1 MSSCIESIKS
11 SLMIQPGKEKKIF
24 YLLCLYHLI
33 IWTIIPYFSNKNLP
47 LDVIEALAW
56 GQDFDLGY
64 NKHPPLSAWIPGL
77 LFKIFGNK
85 DWIYYLLSQVFILI
99 SFIFLWKLSSFF
111 LNKKSHILLSILA
124 IEGIAFYTF
133 DTPQF
138 NVNICQI
145 PLWIGT
151 VYFFFKSIKDN
162 KITDWIFLGVFAA
175 LGFLTKYIFVYL
187 LISLFFYL
195 IFILTKKKRINFKF
209 LYALLIF
216 FLITAPHFKWLI
228 QNDFTTLY
236 YALKRGGLNEFNIYN
251 HLLNPIKFLIN
262 QITILLPFLLLIYF
276 LIKKI
281 KIRLPLNNEKF
292 IFLLFS
298 FLLPFL
304 LILITSIITGSRIR
318 TMWMIPFYSLIGI
331 FFIFLYQDQI
341 NFKKIKN
348 FIILLII
355 FLIVSPILYSLRS
368 IYSDSRT
375 SYEGRKIASQIERE
389 WKTISKDKI
398 SNVGFSEWYAGNLS
412 YQLSN
417 RPKVFLEEN
426 NDFYK
431 KPAVIIAK
439 DIGPSLCNRKNINIK
454 NILYKKIDDHDVCF
468 IF

>member
-1 MSSCIESIKS
+1 
-11 SLMIQPGKEKKIF
+11 MIQPGKEKKIF

-33 IWTIIPYFSNKNLP
+33 IWTAVPYFSNKNLP

-56 GQDFDLGY
+56 GQDFNLGY
-64 NKHPPLSAWIPGL
+64 NKHPPLSAWIPGFF
-77 LFKIFGNK
+77 FKIFGNK
-85 DWIYYLLSQVFILI
+85 DWIYYLLSQVFIVI

-111 LNKKSHILLSILA
+111 FKKKYQILLSILL

-133 DTPQF
+133 ETPQF

-151 VYFFFKSIKDN
+151 IYFFLKSIKEN
-162 KITDWIFLGVFAA
+162 KISDWIFLGVFSA
-175 LGFLTKYIFVYL
+175 LGFLTKYIFAYL

-195 IFILTKKKRINFKF
+195 IFILIKNKKIKLNFF
-209 LYALLIF
+209 YALLTF
-216 FLITAPHFKWLI
+216 FLITTPHFVWLT
-228 QNDFTTLY
+228 QNDFTTIY
-236 YALKRGGLNEFNIYN
+236 YALKRGGLNEVSIYN
-251 HLLNPIKFLIN
+251 HLLNPFKFLIN
-262 QITILLPFLLLIYF
+262 QIIILLPFILLIY
-276 LIKKI
+276 LLVKKI
-281 KIRLPLNNEKF
+281 KIKLTLNNEKF

-298 FLLPFL
+298 FLLPFI

-341 NFKKIKN
+341 NVKKLKN
-348 FIILLII
+348 FIFLLII
-355 FLIVSPILYSLRS
+355 FLVLSPILYSLRS

-375 SYEGRKIASQIERE
+375 GYEGKKIAIEIEKE
-389 WKTISKDKI
+389 WKNFSKEKI
-398 SNVGFSEWYAGNLS
+398 YHVGFSEWYAGNLS
-412 YQLSN
+412 YHLNN

-426 NDFYK
+426 NDFFK

-439 DIGPSLCNRKNINIK
+439 DVGVSLCNLKNVNIK
-454 NILYKKIDDHDVCF
+454 NIMYKKIDNHDVCF

>member
-1 MSSCIESIKS
+1 
-11 SLMIQPGKEKKIF
+11 MIQPGKEKKIF

-33 IWTIIPYFSNKNLP
+33 IWTAVPYFSNKNLP

-56 GQDFDLGY
+56 GQDFNLGY
-64 NKHPPLSAWIPGL
+64 NKHPPLSAWIPGFF
-77 LFKIFGNK
+77 FKIFRNK
-85 DWIYYLLSQVFILI
+85 DWIYYLLSQVFIVI

-111 LNKKSHILLSILA
+111 FKKKFQILLSILT

-133 DTPQF
+133 ETPQF

-151 VYFFFKSIKDN
+151 VYFFLKSIKEN
-162 KITDWIFLGVFAA
+162 KISDWIFLGAFSA
-175 LGFLTKYIFVYL
+175 LGFLTKYIFAYL

-195 IFILTKKKRINFKF
+195 IFILNKDKKIKLNFF
-209 LYALLIF
+209 YALLIF
-216 FLITAPHFKWLI
+216 FLIITPHFIWLT
-228 QNDFTTLY
+228 QNDFTTIY
-236 YALKRGGLNEFNIYN
+236 YALKRGGLNEVSIYN
-251 HLLNPIKFLIN
+251 HLLNPFKFLIN
-262 QITILLPFLLLIYF
+262 QIIILLPFILLIY
-276 LIKKI
+276 LLVKKVKI
-281 KIRLPLNNEKF
+281 KLTLNNEKF

-298 FLLPFL
+298 FLLPFI

-341 NFKKIKN
+341 NLKKSKN
-348 FIILLII
+348 FIFLLII
-355 FLIVSPILYSLRS
+355 FLVLSPILYSLRS

-375 SYEGRKIASQIERE
+375 GYEGKKIAIEIEKE
-389 WKTISKDKI
+389 WKNFSKEKI
-398 SNVGFSEWYAGNLS
+398 YHVGFSEWYAGNLS
-412 YQLSN
+412 YHLNN
-417 RPKVFLEEN
+417 RPKVFLKEN

-439 DIGPSLCNRKNINIK
+439 DVGTSLCSLKNVNIK
-454 NILYKKIDDHDVCF
+454 NIMYKKINNHDVCF

>member
-1 MSSCIESIKS
+1 
-11 SLMIQPGKEKKIF
+11 MIRPGNEKKIF
-24 YLLCLYHLI
+24 YILCLYHLI
-33 IWTIIPYFSNKNLP
+33 IWTFVPYFSNKNLP

-56 GQDFDLGY
+56 GQDFYLGY

-85 DWIYYLLSQVFILI
+85 DWIYYLLSQVFIVI
-99 SFIFLWKLSSFF
+99 SFIFLWKLSSLFF
-111 LNKKSHILLSILA
+111 KKKSQILLSILA

-151 VYFFFKSIKDN
+151 VYFFFKSIKNN
-162 KITDWIFLGVFAA
+162 KIINWIFLGVFSA
-175 LGFLTKYIFVYL
+175 LGFLTKYIFAYL

-195 IFILTKKKRINFKF
+195 IFISTKKKKISFNF
-209 LYALLIF
+209 LYALLSF
-216 FLITAPHFKWLI
+216 LLITIPHLQWLI

-236 YALKRGGLNEFNIYN
+236 YAIKRGGLNEFNIYN
-251 HLLNPIKFLIN
+251 HLLNPVKFLMN
-262 QITILLPFLLLIYF
+262 QIIVLLPFLLLIHI

-281 KIRLPLNNEKF
+281 KVKLPINNEKF

-298 FLLPFL
+298 FLIPFF

-318 TMWMIPFYSLIGI
+318 TMWMIPFYYLIGI
-331 FFIFLYQDQI
+331 FFIFLYQNEI
-341 NFKKIKN
+341 NSKKFKN
-348 FIILLII
+348 FFILLII

-375 SYEGRKIASQIERE
+375 SYDGKKIALQVEQE
-389 WKTISKDKI
+389 WKNISKDKI

-412 YQLSN
+412 YQLGN

-439 DIGPSLCNRKNINIK
+439 DIGPSLCNRKNTNIK
-454 NILYKKIDDHDVCF
+454 NILYKKIDNHDVCF

>member
-1 MSSCIESIKS
+1 
-11 SLMIQPGKEKKIF
+11 MIQPGKEKKIF

-33 IWTIIPYFSNKNLP
+33 IWTAVPYFSNKNLP

-56 GQDFDLGY
+56 GQDFNLGY
-64 NKHPPLSAWIPGL
+64 NKHPPLSAWIPGFF
-77 LFKIFGNK
+77 FKIFGNK
-85 DWIYYLLSQVFILI
+85 DWIYYLLSQVFIVI

-111 LNKKSHILLSILA
+111 FKKKSQILLSILS

-133 DTPQF
+133 ETPQF

-151 VYFFFKSIKDN
+151 VYFFLKSIKEN
-162 KITDWIFLGVFAA
+162 KISDWIFLGAFSA
-175 LGFLTKYIFVYL
+175 LGFLTKYIFAYL

-195 IFILTKKKRINFKF
+195 IFILIKDKKIKLNFF
-209 LYALLIF
+209 YALLIF
-216 FLITAPHFKWLI
+216 FLIITPHFIWLT
-228 QNDFTTLY
+228 QNDFTTIY
-236 YALKRGGLNEFNIYN
+236 YALKRGGLNEVSIYN
-251 HLLNPIKFLIN
+251 HLLNPFKFLIN
-262 QITILLPFLLLIYF
+262 QIIILLPFILLIYL
-276 LIKKI
+276 LIKKVKI
-281 KIRLPLNNEKF
+281 KLTLNNEKF

-298 FLLPFL
+298 FLLPFI

-341 NFKKIKN
+341 NLKKSKN
-348 FIILLII
+348 FIFLLII
-355 FLIVSPILYSLRS
+355 FLVLSPILYSLRS

-375 SYEGRKIASQIERE
+375 GYEGKKIAIEIEKE
-389 WKTISKDKI
+389 WKNFSKEKI
-398 SNVGFSEWYAGNLS
+398 YHVGFSEWYAGNLS
-412 YQLSN
+412 YHLNN
-417 RPKVFLEEN
+417 RPKVFLEEH

-439 DIGPSLCNRKNINIK
+439 DVGTSLCNLKNVNIK
-454 NILYKKIDDHDVCF
+454 NIMYKKINNHDVCF

>member
-1 MSSCIESIKS
+1 
-11 SLMIQPGKEKKIF
+11 MIQPGKEKKIF

-33 IWTIIPYFSNKNLP
+33 IWTLVPYFSNKNLP

-85 DWIYYLLSQVFILI
+85 DWVYYLLSQIFIVI

-111 LNKKSHILLSILA
+111 LKKKSQILLSVLT

-133 DTPQF
+133 ETPQF

-151 VYFFFKSIKDN
+151 IYFFLKSIKNN
-162 KITDWIFLGVFAA
+162 KIADWIFLGTFSA

-195 IFILTKKKRINFKF
+195 IYIFFIRKKINFNF
-209 LYALLIF
+209 LYTVLIF
-216 FLITAPHFKWLI
+216 FLITAPHFQWLL
-228 QNDFTTLY
+228 QNDFTTIY

-251 HLLNPIKFLIN
+251 HLLNPFKFLIN
-262 QITILLPFLLLIYF
+262 QISILLPFLLLIYL

-281 KIRLPLNNEKF
+281 KIKLPFDNQKF

-298 FLLPFL
+298 FLLPFF
-304 LILITSIITGSRIR
+304 LILITSMVTGSRIR
-318 TMWMIPFYSLIGI
+318 TMWMIPFYSLIGV

-341 NFKKIKN
+341 NLKKLKKFN
-348 FIILLII
+348 ILLII
-355 FLIVSPILYSLRS
+355 FLIVSPTLYSLRS
-368 IYSDSRT
+368 IYNDTRT
-375 SYEGRKIASQIERE
+375 GYEGKKIALQIEKE
-389 WKTISKDKI
+389 WKTISKDEI

-412 YQLSN
+412 YHLSN

-426 NDFYK
+426 NNFYK

-439 DIGPSLCNRKNINIK
+439 DIGPSLCNRKNINVK
-454 NILYKKIDDHDVCF
+454 NIVYKKIDNHDVCF

>member
-1 MSSCIESIKS
+1 
-11 SLMIQPGKEKKIF
+11 MIQPGKEKKIF

-33 IWTIIPYFSNKNLP
+33 IWTIVPYYSNKNLP

>member
-1 MSSCIESIKS
+1 
-11 SLMIQPGKEKKIF
+11 MIRPGNEKKIF
-24 YLLCLYHLI
+24 YILCLYHLI
-33 IWTIIPYFSNKNLP
+33 IWTFVPYFSNKNLP

-56 GQDFDLGY
+56 GQDFYLGY

-85 DWIYYLLSQVFILI
+85 DWIYYLLSQVFIVI
-99 SFIFLWKLSSFF
+99 SFIFLWKLSSLFF
-111 LNKKSHILLSILA
+111 KKKSQILLSILA

-151 VYFFFKSIKDN
+151 VYFFFKSIKNN
-162 KITDWIFLGVFAA
+162 KIINWIFLGVFSA
-175 LGFLTKYIFVYL
+175 LGFLTKYIFAYL

-195 IFILTKKKRINFKF
+195 IFISTKKKKISFNF
-209 LYALLIF
+209 LYALLSF
-216 FLITAPHFKWLI
+216 LLITIPHLQWLI

-236 YALKRGGLNEFNIYN
+236 YAIKRGGLNEFNIYN
-251 HLLNPIKFLIN
+251 HLLNPVKFLMN
-262 QITILLPFLLLIYF
+262 QIIVLLPFLLLIHI

-281 KIRLPLNNEKF
+281 KVKLPINNEKF

-298 FLLPFL
+298 FLIPFF

-331 FFIFLYQDQI
+331 FFIFLYQNEI
-341 NFKKIKN
+341 NSKKFKN
-348 FIILLII
+348 FFILLII

-375 SYEGRKIASQIERE
+375 SYDGKKIALQVEQE
-389 WKTISKDKI
+389 WKNISKDKI

-412 YQLSN
+412 YQLGN

-439 DIGPSLCNRKNINIK
+439 DIGPSLCNRKNTNIK
-454 NILYKKIDDHDVCF
+454 NILYKKIDNHDVCF

>member
-1 MSSCIESIKS
+1 
-11 SLMIQPGKEKKIF
+11 MIQPGKEKKIF

-33 IWTIIPYFSNKNLP
+33 IWTLVPYFSNKNLP

-85 DWIYYLLSQVFILI
+85 DWVYYLLSQIFIVI

-111 LNKKSHILLSILA
+111 LKKKSQILLSVLT

-133 DTPQF
+133 ETPQF

-151 VYFFFKSIKDN
+151 IYFFLKSTKNN
-162 KITDWIFLGVFAA
+162 KIADWIFLGTFSA

-195 IFILTKKKRINFKF
+195 IYIFFIRKKINFNF
-209 LYALLIF
+209 LYTVLIF
-216 FLITAPHFKWLI
+216 FLITAPHFQWLL
-228 QNDFTTLY
+228 QNDFTTIY

-251 HLLNPIKFLIN
+251 HLLNPFKFLIN
-262 QITILLPFLLLIYF
+262 QISILLPFLLLIYF

-281 KIRLPLNNEKF
+281 KIKLPFDNQKF
-292 IFLLFS
+292 ILLLFS
-298 FLLPFL
+298 FILPFF
-304 LILITSIITGSRIR
+304 LILITSMITGSRIR
-318 TMWMIPFYSLIGI
+318 TMWMIPFYSLIGV
-331 FFIFLYQDQI
+331 FFIFLYQDSI
-341 NFKKIKN
+341 NLKKLKN
-348 FIILLII
+348 FNILLII
-355 FLIVSPILYSLRS
+355 FLVISPTLYSLRS
-368 IYSDSRT
+368 IYNDSRT
-375 SYEGRKIASQIERE
+375 GYEGKKIALQIEKE

-412 YQLSN
+412 YHLSN

-426 NDFYK
+426 NNFYK
-431 KPAVIIAK
+431 KPAVIIAR
-439 DIGPSLCNRKNINIK
+439 DIGPSLCNRKNINVK
-454 NILYKKIDDHDVCF
+454 NIVYKKIDNHDVCF

>member
-1 MSSCIESIKS
+1 
-11 SLMIQPGKEKKIF
+11 MIQPGKEKKIF

-33 IWTIIPYFSNKNLP
+33 IWTAVPYFSNKNLP

-56 GQDFDLGY
+56 GQDFNLGY
-64 NKHPPLSAWIPGL
+64 NKHPPLSAWIPGFF
-77 LFKIFGNK
+77 FKIFGNK
-85 DWIYYLLSQVFILI
+85 DWIYYLLSQVFIVI

-111 LNKKSHILLSILA
+111 FKKKSQILLSILS

-133 DTPQF
+133 ETPQF

-151 VYFFFKSIKDN
+151 VYFFLKSIKKN
-162 KITDWIFLGVFAA
+162 KISDWIFLGAFSA
-175 LGFLTKYIFVYL
+175 LGFLTKYIFAYL

-195 IFILTKKKRINFKF
+195 IFILIKDKKIKLNFF
-209 LYALLIF
+209 YALLIF
-216 FLITAPHFKWLI
+216 FLIITPHFIWLT
-228 QNDFTTLY
+228 QNDFTTIY
-236 YALKRGGLNEFNIYN
+236 YALKRGGLNEVSIYN
-251 HLLNPIKFLIN
+251 HLLNPFKFLIN
-262 QITILLPFLLLIYF
+262 QIIILLPFILLIYL
-276 LIKKI
+276 LIKKVKI
-281 KIRLPLNNEKF
+281 KLTLNNEKF

-298 FLLPFL
+298 FLLPFI

-341 NFKKIKN
+341 NLKKSKN
-348 FIILLII
+348 FIFLLII
-355 FLIVSPILYSLRS
+355 FLVLSPILYSLRS

-375 SYEGRKIASQIERE
+375 GYEGKKIAIEIEKE
-389 WKTISKDKI
+389 WKNFSKEKI
-398 SNVGFSEWYAGNLS
+398 YHVGFSEWYAGNLS
-412 YQLSN
+412 YHLNN

-439 DIGPSLCNRKNINIK
+439 DVGTSLCNLKNVNVKNIM
-454 NILYKKIDDHDVCF
+454 YKKINNHDVCF

>member
-1 MSSCIESIKS
+1 
-11 SLMIQPGKEKKIF
+11 MIQPGKEKKIF

-33 IWTIIPYFSNKNLP
+33 IWTLIPYFSNKNLP

-56 GQDFDLGY
+56 GQDFELGY

-85 DWIYYLLSQVFILI
+85 DWIYYLLSQVFIVI
-99 SFIFLWKLSSFF
+99 SFLFLWKLSSLF
-111 LNKKSHILLSILA
+111 LKKKTQILLSILA
-124 IEGIAFYTF
+124 TEGIAFYTF

-162 KITDWIFLGVFAA
+162 KINDWIFLGVFSA
-175 LGFLTKYIFVYL
+175 LGFLTKYIFAYL

-195 IFILTKKKRINFKF
+195 IFISIKKKKINFNF
-209 LYALLIF
+209 LYTLLIF
-216 FLITAPHFKWLI
+216 FLITAPHFQWLI
-228 QNDFTTLY
+228 QNDFTTIY
-236 YALKRGGLNEFNIYN
+236 YALKRGGLNEVSIYN
-251 HLLNPIKFLIN
+251 HLLNPFKFLIN
-262 QITILLPFLLLIYF
+262 QITILLPFFLLIYF
-276 LIKKI
+276 LIKRIKI
-281 KIRLPLNNEKF
+281 KLPLNNEKF
-292 IFLLFS
+292 TFLLFS
-298 FLLPFL
+298 FLLPFF
-304 LILITSIITGSRIR
+304 LILITSTITGSRIR

-331 FFIFLYQDQI
+331 FFIFLYQNKI
-341 NFKKIKN
+341 NYKKLKN
-348 FIILLII
+348 FNILLII
-355 FLIVSPILYSLRS
+355 FLIMSPALYSLRS
-368 IYSDSRT
+368 IYLDNRT
-375 SYEGRKIASQIERE
+375 GYEGKKMALLIEKE
-389 WKTISKDKI
+389 WKTISKDNI
-398 SNVGFSEWYAGNLS
+398 FNVGFSEWYAGNLS

-426 NDFYK
+426 NNFYK

-454 NILYKKIDDHDVCF
+454 NIVYKKIDNHDVCF

>member
-1 MSSCIESIKS
+1 
-11 SLMIQPGKEKKIF
+11 MIQPGKEKKIF

-33 IWTIIPYFSNKNLP
+33 IWTLIPYFSNKNLP

-195 IFILTKKKRINFKF
+195 IFILTKKKIINFKF

-375 SYEGRKIASQIERE
+375 SYEGRKIASQIEGE

-431 KPAVIIAK
+431 KPAVIISK

>member
-1 MSSCIESIKS
+1 
-11 SLMIQPGKEKKIF
+11 MIQPGKEKKIF

-33 IWTIIPYFSNKNLP
+33 IWTAVPYFSNKNLP

-56 GQDFDLGY
+56 GQDFNLGY
-64 NKHPPLSAWIPGL
+64 NKHPPLSAWIPGFF
-77 LFKIFGNK
+77 FKIFGNK
-85 DWIYYLLSQVFILI
+85 DWIYYLLSQVFIVI

-111 LNKKSHILLSILA
+111 FKKKSQILLSILS

-133 DTPQF
+133 ETPQF

-151 VYFFFKSIKDN
+151 IYFFLKSIKEN
-162 KITDWIFLGVFAA
+162 KISDWIFLGAFSA
-175 LGFLTKYIFVYL
+175 LGFLTKYIFAYL

-195 IFILTKKKRINFKF
+195 IFILIKDKKIKLNFF
-209 LYALLIF
+209 YALLIF
-216 FLITAPHFKWLI
+216 FLIITPHFIWLT
-228 QNDFTTLY
+228 QNNFTTIY
-236 YALKRGGLNEFNIYN
+236 YALKRGGLNEVSIYN
-251 HLLNPIKFLIN
+251 HLLNPFKFLIN
-262 QITILLPFLLLIYF
+262 QIIILLPFILLIY
-276 LIKKI
+276 LLVKKVKI
-281 KIRLPLNNEKF
+281 KLTLNNEKF

-298 FLLPFL
+298 FLLPFI

-341 NFKKIKN
+341 NLKKSKN
-348 FIILLII
+348 FIFLLII
-355 FLIVSPILYSLRS
+355 FLVLSPILYSLRS

-375 SYEGRKIASQIERE
+375 GYEGKKIAIEIEKE
-389 WKTISKDKI
+389 WKNFSKEKI
-398 SNVGFSEWYAGNLS
+398 YHVGFSEWYAGNLS
-412 YQLSN
+412 YHLNN

-439 DIGPSLCNRKNINIK
+439 DVGTSLCNLKNVNVKNIM
-454 NILYKKIDDHDVCF
+454 YKKINNHDVCF

>member
-1 MSSCIESIKS
+1 
-11 SLMIQPGKEKKIF
+11 MIQPGKEKKIF

-33 IWTIIPYFSNKNLP
+33 IWTLIPYFSNKNLP

-56 GQDFDLGY
+56 GQDFELGY

-85 DWIYYLLSQVFILI
+85 DWIYYLLSQVFIVI
-99 SFIFLWKLSSFF
+99 SFLFLWKLSSLF
-111 LNKKSHILLSILA
+111 LKKKTQILLSILA
-124 IEGIAFYTF
+124 TEGIAFYTF

-162 KITDWIFLGVFAA
+162 KINDWIFLGVFSA
-175 LGFLTKYIFVYL
+175 LGFLTKYIFAYL

-195 IFILTKKKRINFKF
+195 IFISIKKKKINFNF
-209 LYALLIF
+209 LYTLLFF
-216 FLITAPHFKWLI
+216 FLITAPHFQWLI
-228 QNDFTTLY
+228 QNDFTTIY
-236 YALKRGGLNEFNIYN
+236 YALKRGGLNEVSIYN
-251 HLLNPIKFLIN
+251 HLLNPFKFLIN
-262 QITILLPFLLLIYF
+262 QITILLPFFLLIYF
-276 LIKKI
+276 LIKRIKI
-281 KIRLPLNNEKF
+281 KLPLNNEKF
-292 IFLLFS
+292 TFLLFS
-298 FLLPFL
+298 FLLPFF
-304 LILITSIITGSRIR
+304 LILITSTITGSRIR

-331 FFIFLYQDQI
+331 FFIFLYQNKI
-341 NFKKIKN
+341 NYKKLKN
-348 FIILLII
+348 FNILLII
-355 FLIVSPILYSLRS
+355 FLIMSPALYSLRS
-368 IYSDSRT
+368 IYLDNRT
-375 SYEGRKIASQIERE
+375 GYEGKKMALLIEKE
-389 WKTISKDKI
+389 WKTISKDNI
-398 SNVGFSEWYAGNLS
+398 FNVGFSEWYAGNLS

-426 NDFYK
+426 NNFYK

-454 NILYKKIDDHDVCF
+454 NIVYKKIDNHDVCF

>member
-1 MSSCIESIKS
+1 
-11 SLMIQPGKEKKIF
+11 MIQPGKEKKIF

-33 IWTIIPYFSNKNLP
+33 IWTLIPYFSNKNLP

-56 GQDFDLGY
+56 GQDFELGY

-85 DWIYYLLSQVFILI
+85 DWIYYLLSQVFIVI
-99 SFIFLWKLSSFF
+99 SFLFLWKLSSLF
-111 LNKKSHILLSILA
+111 LKKKTQILLSILA
-124 IEGIAFYTF
+124 TEGIAFYTF

-162 KITDWIFLGVFAA
+162 KINDWIFLGVFSA
-175 LGFLTKYIFVYL
+175 LGFLTKYIFAYL

-195 IFILTKKKRINFKF
+195 IFISIKKKKINFNF
-209 LYALLIF
+209 LYTLLFF
-216 FLITAPHFKWLI
+216 FLITAPHFQWLI
-228 QNDFTTLY
+228 QNDFTTIY
-236 YALKRGGLNEFNIYN
+236 YALKRGGLNEVGIYN
-251 HLLNPIKFLIN
+251 HLLNPFKFLIN
-262 QITILLPFLLLIYF
+262 QITILLPFFLLIYF
-276 LIKKI
+276 LIKRIKI
-281 KIRLPLNNEKF
+281 KLPLNNEKF
-292 IFLLFS
+292 TFLLFS
-298 FLLPFL
+298 FLLPFF
-304 LILITSIITGSRIR
+304 LILITSTITGSRIR

-331 FFIFLYQDQI
+331 FFIFLYQNKI
-341 NFKKIKN
+341 NYKKLKN
-348 FIILLII
+348 FNILLII
-355 FLIVSPILYSLRS
+355 FLIISPALYSLRS
-368 IYSDSRT
+368 IYLDNRT
-375 SYEGRKIASQIERE
+375 GYEGKKMALLIEKE
-389 WKTISKDKI
+389 WKTISKDNI
-398 SNVGFSEWYAGNLS
+398 FNVGFSEWYAGNLS

-426 NDFYK
+426 NNFYK

-454 NILYKKIDDHDVCF
+454 NIVYKKIDNHDVCF

>member
-1 MSSCIESIKS
+1 
-11 SLMIQPGKEKKIF
+11 MIQPGKEKKIF

-33 IWTIIPYFSNKNLP
+33 IWTLVPYFSNKNLP

-85 DWIYYLLSQVFILI
+85 DWVYYLLSQIFIVI

-111 LNKKSHILLSILA
+111 LKKKSQILLSVLT

-133 DTPQF
+133 ETPQF

-151 VYFFFKSIKDN
+151 IYFFIKSIKNN
-162 KITDWIFLGVFAA
+162 KIADWIFLGTFSA
-175 LGFLTKYIFVYL
+175 LGFLTKYIFAYL

-195 IFILTKKKRINFKF
+195 IYIFFIKKKINFNF
-209 LYALLIF
+209 LYTVLIF
-216 FLITAPHFKWLI
+216 FLITAPHFQWLI
-228 QNDFTTLY
+228 RNDFTTIY

-251 HLLNPIKFLIN
+251 HLLNPFKFLIS
-262 QITILLPFLLLIYF
+262 QILILLPFLLLIYL

-281 KIRLPLNNEKF
+281 KIKIPFDNQKF

-298 FLLPFL
+298 FLLPFF
-304 LILITSIITGSRIR
+304 LILITSIVTGSRIR
-318 TMWMIPFYSLIGI
+318 TMWMIPFYSLVGV
-331 FFIFLYQDQI
+331 FFIFLYQDSI
-341 NFKKIKN
+341 NLKKLKSFN
-348 FIILLII
+348 ILLII
-355 FLIVSPILYSLRS
+355 FLIVSPTLYSVRS
-368 IYSDSRT
+368 IYNDSRT
-375 SYEGRKIASQIERE
+375 GYEGKKIALQIEKD
-389 WKTISKDKI
+389 WKAISKDEI

-412 YQLSN
+412 YHLSN

-426 NDFYK
+426 NNFYK

-439 DIGPSLCNRKNINIK
+439 DIGPNLCNRKNINIK
-454 NILYKKIDDHDVCF
+454 NIVYKKIDNHDVCF

>member
-1 MSSCIESIKS
+1 
-11 SLMIQPGKEKKIF
+11 MIRPGNEKKIF
-24 YLLCLYHLI
+24 YILCLYHLI
-33 IWTIIPYFSNKNLP
+33 IWTFVPYFSNKNLP

-56 GQDFDLGY
+56 GQDFYLGY

-85 DWIYYLLSQVFILI
+85 DWIYYLLSQVFIVI
-99 SFIFLWKLSSFF
+99 SFIFLWKLSSLFF
-111 LNKKSHILLSILA
+111 KKKSQILLSILA

-151 VYFFFKSIKDN
+151 VYFFFKSIKNN
-162 KITDWIFLGVFAA
+162 KIINWIFLGVFSA
-175 LGFLTKYIFVYL
+175 LGFLTKYIFAYL

-195 IFILTKKKRINFKF
+195 IFISTKKKKISFNF
-209 LYALLIF
+209 LYALLSF
-216 FLITAPHFKWLI
+216 LLITIPHLQWLI

-236 YALKRGGLNEFNIYN
+236 YAIKRGGLNEFNIYN
-251 HLLNPIKFLIN
+251 HLLNPVKFLMN
-262 QITILLPFLLLIYF
+262 QIIVLLPFLLLIHI

-281 KIRLPLNNEKF
+281 KVKLPINNEKF

-298 FLLPFL
+298 FLIPFF

-331 FFIFLYQDQI
+331 FFIFLYQNQI
-341 NFKKIKN
+341 NSKKFKN
-348 FIILLII
+348 FFILLII

-375 SYEGRKIASQIERE
+375 SYDGKKIALQVEQE
-389 WKTISKDKI
+389 WKNISKDKI

-412 YQLSN
+412 YQLGN

-439 DIGPSLCNRKNINIK
+439 DIGLSLCNRKNTNIK
-454 NILYKKIDDHDVCF
+454 NILYKKIDNHDVCF

>member
-1 MSSCIESIKS
+1 
-11 SLMIQPGKEKKIF
+11 MIQPGKEKKIF
-24 YLLCLYHLI
+24 YLICLYHLI
-33 IWTIIPYFSNKNLP
+33 IWTIVPYFSNKNLP

-56 GQDFDLGY
+56 GQDFYLGY

-85 DWIYYLLSQVFILI
+85 DWIYYLLSQVFIVI
-99 SFIFLWKLSSFF
+99 SFIFLWKLSSLFF
-111 LNKKSHILLSILA
+111 KKKSQILLSILA

-151 VYFFFKSIKDN
+151 VYFFFKSIKNN
-162 KITDWIFLGVFAA
+162 KIINWIFLGVFSA
-175 LGFLTKYIFVYL
+175 LGFLTKYIFAYL

-195 IFILTKKKRINFKF
+195 IFISTKKKKISFNF
-209 LYALLIF
+209 LYALLSF
-216 FLITAPHFKWLI
+216 LLITIPHLQWLI

-236 YALKRGGLNEFNIYN
+236 YAIKRGGLNEFNIYN
-251 HLLNPIKFLIN
+251 HLLNPVKFLMN
-262 QITILLPFLLLIYF
+262 QIIVLLPFLLLIHI

-281 KIRLPLNNEKF
+281 KVKLPINNEKF

-298 FLLPFL
+298 FLIPFF

-331 FFIFLYQDQI
+331 FFIFLYQNEI
-341 NFKKIKN
+341 NSKKFKN
-348 FIILLII
+348 FFILLII

-375 SYEGRKIASQIERE
+375 SYDGKKIALQVEQE
-389 WKTISKDKI
+389 WKNISKDKI

-412 YQLSN
+412 YQLGN

-439 DIGPSLCNRKNINIK
+439 DIGPSLCNRKNTNIK
-454 NILYKKIDDHDVCF
+454 NILYKKIDNHDVCF

>member
-1 MSSCIESIKS
+1 
-11 SLMIQPGKEKKIF
+11 MIQPGKEKKIF

-33 IWTIIPYFSNKNLP
+33 IWTLIPYFSNKNLP

-56 GQDFDLGY
+56 GQDFELGY

-85 DWIYYLLSQVFILI
+85 DWIYYLLSQVFIVI
-99 SFIFLWKLSSFF
+99 SFLFLWKLSSLF
-111 LNKKSHILLSILA
+111 LKKKTQILLSILA
-124 IEGIAFYTF
+124 TEGIAFYTF

-162 KITDWIFLGVFAA
+162 KINDWIFLGVFSA
-175 LGFLTKYIFVYL
+175 LGFLTKYIFAYL

-195 IFILTKKKRINFKF
+195 IFISIKKKKINFNF
-209 LYALLIF
+209 LYTLLIF
-216 FLITAPHFKWLI
+216 FLITAPHFQWLI
-228 QNDFTTLY
+228 QNDFTTIY
-236 YALKRGGLNEFNIYN
+236 YALKRGGLDEVSIYN
-251 HLLNPIKFLIN
+251 HLLNPFKFLIN
-262 QITILLPFLLLIYF
+262 QITILLPFFLLIYF
-276 LIKKI
+276 LIKRIKI
-281 KIRLPLNNEKF
+281 KLPLNNEKF
-292 IFLLFS
+292 TFLLFS
-298 FLLPFL
+298 FLLPFF
-304 LILITSIITGSRIR
+304 LILITSTITGSRIR

-331 FFIFLYQDQI
+331 FFIFLYQNKI
-341 NFKKIKN
+341 NYKKLKN
-348 FIILLII
+348 FNILLII
-355 FLIVSPILYSLRS
+355 FLIISPALYSLRS
-368 IYSDSRT
+368 IYLDNRT
-375 SYEGRKIASQIERE
+375 SYEGKKMALLIEKE
-389 WKTISKDKI
+389 WKTISKDNI
-398 SNVGFSEWYAGNLS
+398 FNVGFSEWYAGNLS

-426 NDFYK
+426 NNFYK

-454 NILYKKIDDHDVCF
+454 NIVYKKIDNHDVCF

>member
-1 MSSCIESIKS
+1 
-11 SLMIQPGKEKKIF
+11 MIRPGNEKKIF
-24 YLLCLYHLI
+24 YILCLYHLI
-33 IWTIIPYFSNKNLP
+33 IWTFVPYFSNKNLP

-56 GQDFDLGY
+56 GQNFYLGY
-64 NKHPPLSAWIPGL
+64 NKHPPVSAWIPGL

-85 DWIYYLLSQVFILI
+85 DWIYYLLSQVFIVI
-99 SFIFLWKLSSFF
+99 SFIFLWKLSSLFF
-111 LNKKSHILLSILA
+111 KKKSQILLSILA

-151 VYFFFKSIKDN
+151 VYFFFKSIKNN
-162 KITDWIFLGVFAA
+162 KIINWIFLGVFSA
-175 LGFLTKYIFVYL
+175 LGFLTKYIFAYL

-195 IFILTKKKRINFKF
+195 IFISTKKKKISFNF
-209 LYALLIF
+209 LYALLSF
-216 FLITAPHFKWLI
+216 LLITIPHLQWLI

-236 YALKRGGLNEFNIYN
+236 YAIKRGGLNEFNIYN
-251 HLLNPIKFLIN
+251 HLLNPVKFLMN
-262 QITILLPFLLLIYF
+262 QIIVLLPFLLLIHI

-281 KIRLPLNNEKF
+281 KVKLPINNEKF

-298 FLLPFL
+298 FLIPFF

-331 FFIFLYQDQI
+331 FFIFLYQNEI
-341 NFKKIKN
+341 NSKKFKN
-348 FIILLII
+348 FFILLII

-375 SYEGRKIASQIERE
+375 SYDGKKIALQVEQE
-389 WKTISKDKI
+389 WKNISKDKI

-412 YQLSN
+412 YQLGN

-439 DIGPSLCNRKNINIK
+439 DIGPSLCNRKNTNIK
-454 NILYKKIDDHDVCF
+454 NILYKKIDNHDVCF

>member
-1 MSSCIESIKS
+1 
-11 SLMIQPGKEKKIF
+11 MIQPGKEKKIF

-33 IWTIIPYFSNKNLP
+33 IWTAVPYFSNKNLP

-56 GQDFDLGY
+56 GQDFNLGY
-64 NKHPPLSAWIPGL
+64 NKHPPLSAWIPGFF
-77 LFKIFGNK
+77 FKIFGNK
-85 DWIYYLLSQVFILI
+85 DWIYYLLSQVFIVI

-111 LNKKSHILLSILA
+111 FKKKSQILLSILS

-133 DTPQF
+133 ETPQF

-151 VYFFFKSIKDN
+151 VYFFLKSIKKN
-162 KITDWIFLGVFAA
+162 KISDWIFLGAFSA
-175 LGFLTKYIFVYL
+175 LGFLTKYIFAYL
-187 LISLFFYL
+187 LISLFLYL
-195 IFILTKKKRINFKF
+195 IFILIKDKKIKLNFF
-209 LYALLIF
+209 YALLIF
-216 FLITAPHFKWLI
+216 FLIITPHFIWLT
-228 QNDFTTLY
+228 QNDFTTIY
-236 YALKRGGLNEFNIYN
+236 YALKRGGLNEVSIYN
-251 HLLNPIKFLIN
+251 HLLNPFKFLIN
-262 QITILLPFLLLIYF
+262 QIIILLPFILLIY
-276 LIKKI
+276 LLVKKVKI
-281 KIRLPLNNEKF
+281 KLTLNNEKF

-298 FLLPFL
+298 FLLPFI

-341 NFKKIKN
+341 NLKKSKN
-348 FIILLII
+348 FIFLLII
-355 FLIVSPILYSLRS
+355 FLILSPILYSLRS

-375 SYEGRKIASQIERE
+375 GYEGKKIAIEIEKE
-389 WKTISKDKI
+389 WKNFSKEKI
-398 SNVGFSEWYAGNLS
+398 YHVGFSEWYAGNLS
-412 YQLSN
+412 YHLNN

-439 DIGPSLCNRKNINIK
+439 DVGTSLCNLKNINIK
-454 NILYKKIDDHDVCF
+454 NIMYKKINNHDVCF

>member
-1 MSSCIESIKS
+1 
-11 SLMIQPGKEKKIF
+11 MIQPGKEKKIF

-33 IWTIIPYFSNKNLP
+33 IWTIVPYYSNKNLP

-56 GQDFDLGY
+56 GQNFDLGY

-85 DWIYYLLSQVFILI
+85 DWIYYLLSQVFIVI

-111 LNKKSHILLSILA
+111 LKKNYQILLSVLT
-124 IEGIAFYTF
+124 IEGIAFFTF
-133 DTPQF
+133 ETPQF

-151 VYFFFKSIKDN
+151 VYFFFKSIRKN
-162 KITDWIFLGVFAA
+162 KITDWIFLGVFSA
-175 LGFLTKYIFVYL
+175 LGFLTKYIFTYL

-195 IFILTKKKRINFKF
+195 VFIFLIKKKTYFNS
-209 LYALLIF
+209 LYALLTF
-216 FLITAPHFKWLI
+216 FLITLPHFQWLI
-228 QNDFTTLY
+228 QNDFTTIY
-236 YALKRGGLNEFNIYN
+236 YAVKRGGLNEFNIYN
-251 HLLNPIKFLIN
+251 HLLNPLKFLTS
-262 QITILLPFLLLIYF
+262 QIAISLPFLLLGYF

-281 KIRLPLNNEKF
+281 KIKLPFNNEKF
-292 IFLLFS
+292 IFLIFS
-298 FLLPFL
+298 FILPFF
-304 LILITSIITGSRIR
+304 LILITSIISGSRIR
-318 TMWMIPFYSLIGI
+318 TMWMIPFYSLIGV

-341 NFKKIKN
+341 NLKKLKK
-348 FIILLII
+348 FYIILII
-355 FLIVSPILYSLRS
+355 FLVISPTLYSLRS
-368 IYSDSRT
+368 IYKDSRT
-375 SYEGRKIASQIERE
+375 GYEGKKIALQIEKE
-389 WKTISKDKI
+389 WKTISKEKI

-426 NDFYK
+426 NNFYK

-439 DIGPSLCNRKNINIK
+439 DIGPTLCNRKNINVKKIV
-454 NILYKKIDDHDVCF
+454 YKKIDNHDVCF

>member
-1 MSSCIESIKS
+1 
-11 SLMIQPGKEKKIF
+11 MIRPGNEKKFF
-24 YLLCLYHLI
+24 YILCLYHLI
-33 IWTIIPYFSNKNLP
+33 IWTFVPYFSNKNLP

-56 GQDFDLGY
+56 GQDFYLGY

-85 DWIYYLLSQVFILI
+85 DWIYYLLSQVFIVI
-99 SFIFLWKLSSFF
+99 SFIFLWKLSSLFF
-111 LNKKSHILLSILA
+111 KKKSQILLSILA

-145 PLWIGT
+145 PLWTGT
-151 VYFFFKSIKDN
+151 VYFFFKSIKNN
-162 KITDWIFLGVFAA
+162 KIINWIFLGVFSA
-175 LGFLTKYIFVYL
+175 LGFLTKYIFAYL

-195 IFILTKKKRINFKF
+195 IFISTKKKKISFNF
-209 LYALLIF
+209 LYALLSF
-216 FLITAPHFKWLI
+216 LLITIPHLQWLI

-236 YALKRGGLNEFNIYN
+236 YAIKRGGLNEFNIYN
-251 HLLNPIKFLIN
+251 HLLNPAKFLMN
-262 QITILLPFLLLIYF
+262 QIIVLLPFLLLIYI
-276 LIKKI
+276 LVKKI
-281 KIRLPLNNEKF
+281 KVKLPINNEKF

-298 FLLPFL
+298 FLIPFF

-331 FFIFLYQDQI
+331 FFIFLYQNQI
-341 NFKKIKN
+341 NSKKFKN
-348 FIILLII
+348 FFILLII

-375 SYEGRKIASQIERE
+375 SYDGKKIALQVEQE
-389 WKTISKDKI
+389 WKNISKDKI

-412 YQLSN
+412 YQLGN

-439 DIGPSLCNRKNINIK
+439 DIGPSLCNRKNTNIK
-454 NILYKKIDDHDVCF
+454 NILYKKIDNHDVCF

>member
-1 MSSCIESIKS
+1 
-11 SLMIQPGKEKKIF
+11 MIQPGKEKKIF

-33 IWTIIPYFSNKNLP
+33 IWTLVPYFSNKNLP

-85 DWIYYLLSQVFILI
+85 DWVYYLLSQIFIVI

-111 LNKKSHILLSILA
+111 LKKKSQILLSVLT

-133 DTPQF
+133 ETPQF

-151 VYFFFKSIKDN
+151 IYFFLKSIKNN
-162 KITDWIFLGVFAA
+162 KIADWIFLGTFSA
-175 LGFLTKYIFVYL
+175 LGFLTKYIFAYL

-195 IFILTKKKRINFKF
+195 IYIFFIRKKINFNF
-209 LYALLIF
+209 LYTVLIF
-216 FLITAPHFKWLI
+216 FLITAPHFQWLI
-228 QNDFTTLY
+228 RNDFTTIY

-251 HLLNPIKFLIN
+251 HLLNPFKFLIS
-262 QITILLPFLLLIYF
+262 QILILLPFLLLIYL

-281 KIRLPLNNEKF
+281 KIKLPFDNQKF

-298 FLLPFL
+298 FLLPFF
-304 LILITSIITGSRIR
+304 LILITSMVTGSRIR
-318 TMWMIPFYSLIGI
+318 TMWMIPFYSLVGV
-331 FFIFLYQDQI
+331 FFIFLYQDSI
-341 NFKKIKN
+341 NLKKLKSFN
-348 FIILLII
+348 ILLII
-355 FLIVSPILYSLRS
+355 FLIVSPTLYSLRS
-368 IYSDSRT
+368 IYNDSRT
-375 SYEGRKIASQIERE
+375 GYEGKKIALQIEKE
-389 WKTISKDKI
+389 WKAISKDEI

-412 YQLSN
+412 YHLSN

-426 NDFYK
+426 NNFYK

-439 DIGPSLCNRKNINIK
+439 DIGPNLCNRKNINIK
-454 NILYKKIDDHDVCF
+454 NIVYKKIDNHDVCF

>member
-1 MSSCIESIKS
+1 
-11 SLMIQPGKEKKIF
+11 MIRPGNEKKIF
-24 YLLCLYHLI
+24 YILCLYHLI
-33 IWTIIPYFSNKNLP
+33 IWTFVPYFSNKNLP

-56 GQDFDLGY
+56 GQDFYLGY

-85 DWIYYLLSQVFILI
+85 DWIYYLLSQVFIVI
-99 SFIFLWKLSSFF
+99 SFIFLWKLSSLFF
-111 LNKKSHILLSILA
+111 KKKSQILLSILA

-151 VYFFFKSIKDN
+151 VYFFFKSIKNN
-162 KITDWIFLGVFAA
+162 KIINWIFLGVFSA
-175 LGFLTKYIFVYL
+175 LGFLTKYIFAYL

-195 IFILTKKKRINFKF
+195 IFISTKKKKISFNF
-209 LYALLIF
+209 LYALLSF
-216 FLITAPHFKWLI
+216 LLITIPHLQWLI

-236 YALKRGGLNEFNIYN
+236 YAIKRGGLNEFNIYN
-251 HLLNPIKFLIN
+251 HLLNPVKFLMN
-262 QITILLPFLLLIYF
+262 QIIVLLPFLLLIYI
-276 LIKKI
+276 LVKKI
-281 KIRLPLNNEKF
+281 KVKLPINNEKF

-298 FLLPFL
+298 FLIPFF

-331 FFIFLYQDQI
+331 FFIFLYQNEI
-341 NFKKIKN
+341 NSKKFKN
-348 FIILLII
+348 FFILLII

-375 SYEGRKIASQIERE
+375 SYDGKKIALQVEQE
-389 WKTISKDKI
+389 WKNISKDKI

-412 YQLSN
+412 YQLGN

-439 DIGPSLCNRKNINIK
+439 DIGPSLCNRKNTNIK
-454 NILYKKIDDHDVCF
+454 NILYKKIENHDVCF